1 MHVSVT
7 DIGFFSQINVKLSLL
22 NVYLSL
28 LLTCTTFLSICNSS
42 TFLWE
47 TVQYFNT
54 HMCHKLI
61 KSENYFSMSDS
72 YLFFYIWSLSAPV
85 LQVFYALH
93 KTLLQTMVTSQFC
106 GIKCHHEPS

>member
-1 MHVSVT
+1 MHASVT

-28 LLTCTTFLSICNSS
+28 LLTCTTFLSICNIS

-61 KSENYFSMSDS
+61 KSENY
-72 YLFFYIWSLSAPV
+72 FYIWSLSAPV